1 VVQGVGFRPFVF
13 RIAHDHNLTGWVRNT
28 SGEVDIHV
36 EGDEGDIQRFLSALA
51 YECPPMARIE
61 EVTTSFYAPEDLKD
75 FVIKDSLAREGDYQL
90 ISPDIATCADC
101 RDELLSPEDR
111 RYRYPFTNC
120 TNCGP
125 RFTIIED
132 IPYDRPNT
140 TMRRFTMC
148 PDCQREYDDPF
159 DRRFHAQPNAC
170 PKCGPA
176 LTLADKEGN
185 PLAYDDPIE
194 AACRLLREGEILAIK
209 GLGGFLLASDAANSE
224 AVTLLRTRKRRPS
237 KPLAVMFPTLDEI
250 AKHCLLSPEEESL
263 IKSPEAPIVLVQWK
277 PDSSICQEVAPNI
290 KYLGVMLPYTPLHH
304 VLLREVATP
313 LVMTSGNLS
322 EEPIAKD
329 NNEAL
334 RRLDNIADHFLL
346 HNRDISSRYD
356 DSVYVVEETRPRA
369 LRRARGYAPYPIFL
383 PFTSRQILACGA
395 QEKNTF
401 CLTKDDHAF
410 VSQHIGDMDN
420 EETLEHFEETLRLY
434 QELFR
439 IGPEI
444 IACDMH
450 PEYLAT
456 KYALELREARP
467 ELQLVQVQHH
477 HAHIVSCLAEN
488 SAEGP
493 VIGVSFDGTGY
504 GPDGTIWGGEFL
516 IADWRSFER
525 VGHLEHVPLP
535 GGEAAIRR
543 PYRMA
548 LAYVLSLCGGDVWDA
563 LPPLQRIDPVES
575 NLIQQQVEQRL
586 NSPLTSSAGRLF
598 DAVAALAGVRGEV
611 DYEAQAAIE
620 LEMLATP
627 EAQDSGSYPFSIA
640 EQDGMNVVQLGKLL
654 TAVMDDVKQ
663 ATVPSFISAKFHN
676 TVSQI
681 IVETCQRIAQRTGLS
696 EVALSGGVFQNR
708 LLLRIATNDLRQ
720 AGFSVLTH
728 RLVPPNDGGIS
739 LGQAVV
745 ANFKT
750 GP

>member
-1 VVQGVGFRPFVF
+1 
-13 RIAHDHNLTGWVRNT
+13 
-28 SGEVDIHV
+28 
-36 EGDEGDIQRFLSALA
+36 
-51 YECPPMARIE
+51 
-61 EVTTSFYAPEDLKD
+61 
-75 FVIKDSLAREGDYQL
+75 
-90 ISPDIATCADC
+90 
-101 RDELLSPEDR
+101 
-111 RYRYPFTNC
+111 
-120 TNCGP
+120 
-125 RFTIIED
+125 
-132 IPYDRPNT
+132 
-140 TMRRFTMC
+140 
-148 PDCQREYDDPF
+148 
-159 DRRFHAQPNAC
+159 
-170 PKCGPA
+170 
-176 LTLADKEGN
+176 
-185 PLAYDDPIE
+185 
-194 AACRLLREGEILAIK
+194 
-209 GLGGFLLASDAANSE
+209 
-224 AVTLLRTRKRRPS
+224 
-237 KPLAVMFPTLDEI
+237 
-250 AKHCLLSPEEESL
+250 
-263 IKSPEAPIVLVQWK
+263 
-277 PDSSICQEVAPNI
+277 
-290 KYLGVMLPYTPLHH
+290 
-304 VLLREVATP
+304 
-313 LVMTSGNLS
+313 
-322 EEPIAKD
+322 
-329 NNEAL
+329 
-334 RRLDNIADHFLL
+334 
-346 HNRDISSRYD
+346 
-356 DSVYVVEETRPRA
+356 
-369 LRRARGYAPYPIFL
+369 
-383 PFTSRQILACGA
+383 
-395 QEKNTF
+395 
-401 CLTKDDHAF
+401 
-410 VSQHIGDMDN
+410 MDN

-654 TAVMDDVKQ
+654 TAVMDD
-663 ATVPSFISAKFHN
+663 
-676 TVSQI
+676 
-681 IVETCQRIAQRTGLS
+681 ETCQRIAQRTGLS